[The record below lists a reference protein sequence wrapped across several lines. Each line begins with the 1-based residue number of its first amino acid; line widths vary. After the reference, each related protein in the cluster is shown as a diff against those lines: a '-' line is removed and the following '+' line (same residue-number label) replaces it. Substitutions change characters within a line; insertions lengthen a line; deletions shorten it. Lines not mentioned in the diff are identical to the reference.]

1 MHAKYEVSFCYASKI
16 YIANVIG
23 FNLPQMVFDINWAIF
38 RIKVTFKGHMALT
51 LVSLEKVLLIECTC
65 HT

>member
-1 MHAKYEVSFCYASKI
+1 MHAKYEVSFSYASKI

-23 FNLPQMVFDINWAIF
+23 LPQMVFDINWAIS

-51 LVSLEKVLLIECTC
+51 LVSLEKVLWIKCAC